1 MINKNFNH
9 DRFLNI
15 GYFKLLI
22 VTMGEVVK
30 IQKDLLSRIEKL
42 IKDKDKKIIY
52 SSRKQFVN
60 IAVLKLIKKEENDN

>member
-1 MINKNFNH
+1 MSYKNSENI
-9 DRFLNI
+9 RFLNT

-22 VTMGEVVK
+22 VTMGDVVK
-30 IQKDLLSRIEKL
+30 IQKDLLSRIERL

>member
-1 MINKNFNH
+1 MRQILTTH
-9 DRFLNI
+9 RFLNI

-42 IKDKDKKIIY
+42 IKNKDKKIIY

-60 IAVLKLIKKEENDN
+60 IAVLKLIKKEENDQ